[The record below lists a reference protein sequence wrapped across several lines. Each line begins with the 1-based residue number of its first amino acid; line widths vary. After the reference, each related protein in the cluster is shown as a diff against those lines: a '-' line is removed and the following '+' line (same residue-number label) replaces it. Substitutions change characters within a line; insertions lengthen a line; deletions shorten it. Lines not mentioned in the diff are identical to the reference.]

1 MLYSRYLG
9 SRNNHDLFCN
19 ARDMITDVGFLER
32 WNQCITV
39 CVVFEL
45 VVCDKNKDIHCLGGI
60 ANPIWCGGIYIC
72 SPFWNGH
79 VT

>member
-1 MLYSRYLG
+1 MLYSSYLG

-19 ARDMITDVGFLER
+19 ARDMITDVGVLER

-45 VVCDKNKDIHCLGGI
+45 VVCDKN
-60 ANPIWCGGIYIC
+60 
-72 SPFWNGH
+72 
-79 VT
+79 